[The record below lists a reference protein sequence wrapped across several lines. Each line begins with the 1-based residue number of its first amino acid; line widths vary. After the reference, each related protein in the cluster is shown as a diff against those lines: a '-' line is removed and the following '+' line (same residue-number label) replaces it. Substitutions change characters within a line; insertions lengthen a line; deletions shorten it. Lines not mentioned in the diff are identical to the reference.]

1 MEDIKNNQLHPCK
14 YCGNTCRGK
23 QCKQCHI
30 KMISRQN
37 ECLDCKKHFISLRCD
52 DCNEKHKHKF
62 NKCPECDINYLNISK
77 DGKIF
82 EKCYECYQKG
92 FSNCK
97 LCNNKCFKQYL
108 YCKTCYEK
116 NKETKEINNE
126 YLSDFTDNLS
136 ISENSDTS
144 ESSKDINNETYVSDS
159 SIDKFCIDDIDDKN
173 KKYKTKCI
181 TKTCGNE
188 THNYYCIECMKTYKL
203 KTFITI

>member
-1 MEDIKNNQLHPCK
+1 MEDIKNYLHPCK

-37 ECLDCKKHFISLRCD
+37 ECLDCKKHFISLRCN
-52 DCNEKHKHKF
+52 DCNENHKNKIS
-62 NKCPECDINYLNISK
+62 KCPDCDINYLNISK

-97 LCNNKCFKQYL
+97 ICNNKCFKQYL

-116 NKETKEINNE
+116 NKEYNNNE
-126 YLSDFTDNLS
+126 YNIEYHSDFTDNIS
-136 ISENSDTS
+136 ISESS
-144 ESSKDINNETYVSDS
+144 ENNLELGSEKYLSDS
-159 SIDKFCIDDIDDKN
+159 STENFCVNNTNEKN
-173 KKYKTKCI
+173 YKTKCN
-181 TKTCGNE
+181 TKTCENE
-188 THNYYCIECMKTYKL
+188 TYNYYCIHCMKKYKL